1 MTIYTVTIHIEY
13 IDYDVD
19 GEWKEIED
27 IILITSKKKNAMQ
40 RFDSVTL
47 EEFFSGSDV
56 EYQTAAVTLET
67 RKTTSNGD
75 FIIKSIEQRSLI

>member
-1 MTIYTVTIHIEY
+1 MIIYTVTIHIKY

-19 GEWKEIED
+19 GEWQEIEE

-40 RFDSVTL
+40 RFNSMTL

-56 EYQTAAVTLET
+56 GYGTAAVTLET
-67 RKTTSNGD
+67 RKTISNGD
-75 FIIKSIEQRSLI
+75 FIIKSIAQRSLI

>member
-40 RFDSVTL
+40 RFNSVTL
-47 EEFFSGSDV
+47 EEFFNGSDV
-56 EYQTAAVTLET
+56 EYRTAAVTLET
-67 RKTTSNGD
+67 RKTVSTGD
-75 FIIKSIEQRSLI
+75 FFIAGIEQRSLI

>member
-1 MTIYTVTIHIEY
+1 MTIYTVTIHIKY
-13 IDYDVD
+13 IDYDAD

-47 EEFFSGSDV
+47 EEFFNGSDV

-67 RKTTSNGD
+67 RKTISTGD
-75 FIIKSIEQRSLI
+75 FLIKSIEQRSLI

>member
-1 MTIYTVTIHIEY
+1 MKIYTVTLHIEY

-27 IILITSKKKNAMQ
+27 IILITSKKKNAIQ

-67 RKTTSNGD
+67 RKTMSTGD
-75 FIIKSIEQRSLI
+75 FFIAGVEQRSLI